1 MINNMEKSYFDGL
14 LNRGGYVLDFTTS
27 SFDKFTFESIG
38 VGLCEKYCLSKGKS
52 LNAFMDEGSNEKIVK
67 LLSDFLDYYEVYF
80 QEEISS
86 TEKSY
91 RGMPFSE
98 LYKKCKS
105 IILREKEIV
114 TSNICR
120 EIVED
125 VKEKFSSEYLKNQI
139 DLMMKMCDE
148 SPTDAI
154 GKSKELIESCCKS
167 ILSRLGEFEGN
178 TLKTSQLVKRT
189 MNTLNIP
196 DNTLYYDKEEEDTT
210 KKIIGSLNGLSSS
223 VNELRN
229 QYGTGHGKSEKFKS
243 LSRRHANLS
252 VGASAVLVQYLWDT
266 YLYKARMKK

>member
-1 MINNMEKSYFDGL
+1 MINNIEKSYFDGL
-14 LNRGGYVLDFTTS
+14 LIRGGYVLDFTTS

-38 VGLCEKYCLSKGKS
+38 VRLCEKYCLSKGKS
-52 LNAFMDEGSNEKIVK
+52 LHAFMDEGSNEKIVK
-67 LLSDFLDYYEVYF
+67 LLLDLLEYYEVYF
-80 QEEISS
+80 QDEILSN
-86 TEKSY
+86 EKSY
-91 RGMPFSE
+91 RGMAFSE

-167 ILSRLGEFEGN
+167 ILSRLGEIEGN

-189 MNTLNIP
+189 MNALNIP
-196 DNTLYYDKEEEDTT
+196 DDTLYHDKEEEDTT

>member
-1 MINNMEKSYFDGL
+1 
-14 LNRGGYVLDFTTS
+14 
-27 SFDKFTFESIG
+27 
-38 VGLCEKYCLSKGKS
+38 
-52 LNAFMDEGSNEKIVK
+52 MDEGSNEKIVK

-154 GKSKELIESCCKS
+154 GKSKDQEAFNIREEPLFVCTKI
-167 ILSRLGEFEGN
+167 G
-178 TLKTSQLVKRT
+178 LV
-189 MNTLNIP
+189 
-196 DNTLYYDKEEEDTT
+196 D
-210 KKIIGSLNGLSSS
+210 SLN
-223 VNELRN
+223 
-229 QYGTGHGKSEKFKS
+229 QP
-243 LSRRHANLS
+243 
-252 VGASAVLVQYLWDT
+252 
-266 YLYKARMKK
+266 YKL

>member
-1 MINNMEKSYFDGL
+1 MINNIEKSYFNEL
-14 LNRGGYVLDFTTS
+14 LIRGGYVLDFSTS

-38 VGLCEKYCLSKGKS
+38 VRLCEKYCLSKGKS

-67 LLSDFLDYYEVYF
+67 LLSDLLEYYEVYF
-80 QEEISS
+80 QEEILS
-86 TEKSY
+86 TQKSN
-91 RGMPFSE
+91 RGMAFSE

-189 MNTLNIP
+189 MNALNIP
-196 DNTLYYDKEEEDTT
+196 DDTLYYDKEEEDTT

>member
-1 MINNMEKSYFDGL
+1 MRRTDRAVTD
-14 LNRGGYVLDFTTS
+14 NRQ
-27 SFDKFTFESIG
+27 I
-38 VGLCEKYCLSKGKS
+38 
-52 LNAFMDEGSNEKIVK
+52 
-67 LLSDFLDYYEVYF
+67 
-80 QEEISS
+80 Q
-86 TEKSY
+86 
-91 RGMPFSE
+91 
-98 LYKKCKS
+98 S
-105 IILREKEIV
+105 IIEQAKVVHIGMIDNDRPYVVPMQYGFVFADGQLTLYVHCAKEGRKLDIIKKNPRV
-114 TSNICR
+114 FIELETNV
-120 EIVED
+120 EIISGGDIPCKYGSEYASVMGDGTAVFVED

-139 DLMMKMCDE
+139 DLMMKMCDK

-167 ILSRLGEFEGN
+167 ILNRLGEFEGN

-189 MNTLNIP
+189 MNALNIP
-196 DNTLYYDKEEEDTT
+196 DKEEEDTT
-210 KKIIGSLNGLSSS
+210 GKIIGSLNGLSSG

>member
-1 MINNMEKSYFDGL
+1 MINNIEKSYFDGL
-14 LNRGGYVLDFTTS
+14 LNRGGYILDFSTS

-38 VGLCEKYCLSKGKS
+38 IRLCEKYCLSKGKS
-52 LNAFMDEGSNEKIVK
+52 LNAFMNEGTNEKIVK
-67 LLSDFLDYYEVYF
+67 LLSDFLEYYEVHF

-91 RGMPFSE
+91 RGMLFSE

-105 IILREKEIV
+105 IILREKERL

-167 ILSRLGEFEGN
+167 ILNRLGEFEGN
-178 TLKTSQLVKRT
+178 TLKTSQLVKMT
-189 MNTLNIP
+189 MNALNIP
-196 DNTLYYDKEEEDTT
+196 DKEEEDTT
-210 KKIIGSLNGLSSS
+210 GKIIGSLNGLSSG

-266 YLYKARMKK
+266 YLYKVRMKK

>member
-1 MINNMEKSYFDGL
+1 MINNIEKSYFDGL
-14 LNRGGYVLDFTTS
+14 LNRGGYILDFSTS

-38 VGLCEKYCLSKGKS
+38 IRLCEKYCLSKGKS
-52 LNAFMDEGSNEKIVK
+52 LNAFMNEGTNEKIVK
-67 LLSDFLDYYEVYF
+67 LLSDFLEYYEVHF

-91 RGMPFSE
+91 RGMLFSE

-105 IILREKEIV
+105 IILREKERL

-139 DLMMKMCDE
+139 DLMMKMCDK

-167 ILSRLGEFEGN
+167 ILNRLGEFEGN
-178 TLKTSQLVKRT
+178 TLKTSQLVKMT
-189 MNTLNIP
+189 
-196 DNTLYYDKEEEDTT
+196 
-210 KKIIGSLNGLSSS
+210 IIGSLNGLSSG

-266 YLYKARMKK
+266 YLYKVRMKK